1 MGRLALSAAK
11 PNRHWHKA
19 AGTGLALCPANN
31 PVQARA
37 RQKARP
43 DPVFLQ
49 SRIQLEDTS
58 MARRA
63 LSFRGFLDIFT
74 AH

>member
-1 MGRLALSAAK
+1 MPVDKLRVVHHCDG
-11 PNRHWHKA
+11 
-19 AGTGLALCPANN
+19 CPGYLLLRREQVKKQDLT
-31 PVQARA
+31 PF
-37 RQKARP
+37 
-43 DPVFLQ
+43 FLQ

-58 MARRA
+58 MTRRA